1 MKRKVNFYP
10 DDFKLKV
17 VQEYLATDIS
27 RDAIMAKYGI
37 GGHNCIN
44 NWMRKFGMR
53 APSQEQLKL
62 QRHMSNESAKT
73 AREKILESKLHA
85 LEQELEHEKLRNEA
99 LNTLIDV
106 AEKEFKLA
114 IRKKPGTKQ

>member
-1 MKRKVNFYP
+1 MKKKVNFYP
-10 DDFKLKV
+10 DDLKLKV
-17 VQEYLATDIS
+17 VQEYLTTDIS

-53 APSQEQLKL
+53 APSQKQLKL

-73 AREKILESKLHA
+73 VREKILESKLHA